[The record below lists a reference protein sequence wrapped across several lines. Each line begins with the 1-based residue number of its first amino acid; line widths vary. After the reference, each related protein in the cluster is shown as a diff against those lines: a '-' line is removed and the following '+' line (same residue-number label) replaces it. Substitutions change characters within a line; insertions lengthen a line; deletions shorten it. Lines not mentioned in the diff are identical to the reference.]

1 MFGKV
6 IKSEGFNS
14 FRPVE
19 TGELG
24 GGRHKMTLDNIEP
37 SGDISILENKTY
49 RFKKEDETKALNIIG
64 FDESILEYKC
74 LEGEF
79 KATSF
84 CFSSRT
90 GKTYN
95 PAILLDLRFISR
107 ISGGEELKNIW
118 LDSNNK
124 YAYEEFYHE
133 TRLKFVKELDIHDS
147 LVFIDGPLFSGRH
160 TEFNYKI
167 ANQHPSNDFVFFVKN
182 SESTQIIDKLNLQ
195 QFNNDLHWAYK
206 NLNIF
211 ERSPIFHYKS
221 QNREKLMCCKSS
233 KKLDIN
239 VWSNLQKNC

>member
-79 KATSF
+79 KATAF
-84 CFSSRT
+84 CISYRN
-90 GKTYN
+90 GKTYKDWFGCCFWKRKTM
-95 PAILLDLRFISR
+95 AIMDTCKRFS
-107 ISGGEELKNIW
+107 
-118 LDSNNK
+118 
-124 YAYEEFYHE
+124 
-133 TRLKFVKELDIHDS
+133 KF
-147 LVFIDGPLFSGRH
+147 
-160 TEFNYKI
+160 
-167 ANQHPSNDFVFFVKN
+167 
-182 SESTQIIDKLNLQ
+182 
-195 QFNNDLHWAYK
+195 
-206 NLNIF
+206 IF
-211 ERSPIFHYKS
+211 T
-221 QNREKLMCCKSS
+221 CGS
-233 KKLDIN
+233 K
-239 VWSNLQKNC
+239 